1 MFITLDSTNHGRWNS
16 VPIFTYRHG
25 QTAKTLWK

>member
-25 QTAKTLWK
+25 QTTL